1 MLRPYRPARHGAV
14 RALRPSRGYRVE
26 SPHERNHAP
35 PGTARCAVID
45 DNPDIL
51 ANIHGYLDPLGY
63 NVDSARDGHAGLAAA
78 VSRHYD
84 AIVLDLMLPGL
95 DGLEV
100 CRRLRHEERND
111 APIVMLTAR
120 DTTDDRVLGLNSGAD
135 DYLVKPFSLAELDAR
150 LQALARRR
158 RGRVSDAP
166 LRVGALQFDTAT
178 YEVSREGRRLE
189 LSPMG
194 YQILGALMR
203 ASPPSSRARPWSM
216 NYGATTVPP
225 PMRCEPT
232 SMPFAS
238 CWTSRSPAPCW

>member
-1 MLRPYRPARHGAV
+1 MKETMPRLARLDV
-14 RALRPSRGYRVE
+14 L
-26 SPHERNHAP
+26 
-35 PGTARCAVID
+35 VID

-178 YEVSREGRRLE
+178 YEVSREGQRLE

-203 ASPPSSRARPWSM
+203 ASPAVVTREALEHELWGDDRPTTDALRTHIHAVRQLLDKPFSRPM
-216 NYGATTVPP
+216 LVTVAGVGYRLVDPD
-225 PMRCEPT
+225 
-232 SMPFAS
+232 
-238 CWTSRSPAPCW
+238 AP

>member
-1 MLRPYRPARHGAV
+1 MKETMPRLARLDV
-14 RALRPSRGYRVE
+14 L
-26 SPHERNHAP
+26 
-35 PGTARCAVID
+35 VID

-203 ASPPSSRARPWSM
+203 
-216 NYGATTVPP
+216 T
-225 PMRCEPT
+225 
-232 SMPFAS
+232 
-238 CWTSRSPAPCW
+238 SPAVVTREALEHELWGDDRPTTDALRTHIHAVRQLLDKPFSRPMLVTVAGVGYRLVDPDAP